1 MGEVRG
7 GCNVFACP
15 CSVQAPIRLKYGRNK
30 EAAMPG
36 AAEGGRLFCQNDECW
51 GSPRKMLSH
60 ADRAFHFTQRNAT
73 CCKHLNLAFV
83 LLHKI
88 ESNIFVRFQE
98 LSTSLWKTILSKPMI
113 STLEMQFQHF
123 QDRNILDKGI
133 NTFCTVNTF
142 PAQLTLHLGWRNLRS

>member
-36 AAEGGRLFCQNDECW
+36 AAEGGGLFCQNDECW

-60 ADRAFHFTQRNAT
+60 ADRAFHFTQLYQSVPFSAMPHAAN
-73 CCKHLNLAFV
+73 
-83 LLHKI
+83 
-88 ESNIFVRFQE
+88 
-98 LSTSLWKTILSKPMI
+98 
-113 STLEMQFQHF
+113 TL
-123 QDRNILDKGI
+123 I
-133 NTFCTVNTF
+133 
-142 PAQLTLHLGWRNLRS
+142 